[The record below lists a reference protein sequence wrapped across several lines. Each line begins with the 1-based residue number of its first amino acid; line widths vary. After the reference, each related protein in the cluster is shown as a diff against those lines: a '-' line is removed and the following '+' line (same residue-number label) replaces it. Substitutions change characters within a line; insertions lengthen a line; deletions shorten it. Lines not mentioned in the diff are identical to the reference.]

1 MQEEV
6 HQHRNNWPEQDDQA
20 QPLPA
25 SGPKVGLVAVGS
37 GSGVIEILK
46 SLGVNQVVEGGQTM
60 NPSTE
65 ELLKACEEINA
76 PAVIILPNNSNVIL
90 AAQQAASLAKEQV
103 VKVVPTRSV
112 MQCISAL
119 IAFQPDGEIDEMVAA
134 MEEEIRRVK
143 YAEIT
148 QAVRDSAVN
157 GLNIKDGDVIGI
169 IGDAIE
175 VKAEDNQQAVARV
188 LEQMVDEDSELIT
201 LFYGADVTEEES
213 HELMTALQGIYADY
227 EIQMHYGGQPHYRY
241 YISVE

>member
-1 MQEEV
+1 
-6 HQHRNNWPEQDDQA
+6 
-20 QPLPA
+20 
-25 SGPKVGLVAVGS
+25 
-37 GSGVIEILK
+37 
-46 SLGVNQVVEGGQTM
+46 
-60 NPSTE
+60 
-65 ELLKACEEINA
+65 
-76 PAVIILPNNSNVIL
+76 
-90 AAQQAASLAKEQV
+90 
-103 VKVVPTRSV
+103 
-112 MQCISAL
+112 
-119 IAFQPDGEIDEMVAA
+119 

-213 HELMTALQGIYADY
+213 HELMIALQGIYADY

>member
-1 MQEEV
+1 
-6 HQHRNNWPEQDDQA
+6 
-20 QPLPA
+20 
-25 SGPKVGLVAVGS
+25 
-37 GSGVIEILK
+37 
-46 SLGVNQVVEGGQTM
+46 M

-103 VKVVPTRSV
+103 VKVVPTRSSYASV
-112 MQCISAL
+112 FSAL